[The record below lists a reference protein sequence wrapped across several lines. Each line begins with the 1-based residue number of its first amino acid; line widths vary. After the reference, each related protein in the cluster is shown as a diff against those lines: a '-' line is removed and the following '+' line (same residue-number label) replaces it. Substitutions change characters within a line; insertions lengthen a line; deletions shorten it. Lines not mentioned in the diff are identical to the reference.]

1 MKASEPRAL
10 LIGENSQGSSH
21 LVKLLKGNGCEC
33 SFATSYQ
40 EACSLL
46 GTQPFDLVLS
56 PMRLRDCSIFP
67 LVSLLDGSGV
77 TLFYFQLVE
86 DGCWWLPA
94 LRLGEKCFGSH
105 ALRPSEFV
113 VSLNE
118 VIAEI
123 RSGSRVPAEDRPA
136 LVSAAQPSVATLSRS
151 RSSTRPTGARVG
163 RFENPELA
171 GRRAVG

>member
-1 MKASEPRAL
+1 MKASELRAL

-21 LVKLLKGNGCEC
+21 LVKLLEGRGCEC
-33 SFATSYQ
+33 SFATCYQ

-56 PMRLRDCSIFP
+56 PMRLRGSSVFP
-67 LVSLLDGSGV
+67 LVSFLDGSAV

-94 LRLGEKCFGSH
+94 LRSGEKCFGSH

-123 RSGSRVPAEDRPA
+123 RSRSRAPAEHQPV
-136 LVSAAQPSVATLSRS
+136 LVSAAQTSVATLSRA
-151 RSSTRPTGARVG
+151 RSSAGPMAARVG
-163 RFENPELA
+163 HLEKPEFA

>member
-1 MKASEPRAL
+1 MVCSVTYECPEEHMKAREPRAL

-21 LVKLLKGNGCEC
+21 LVKLLEGQGCDC

-40 EACSLL
+40 DACSLL

-56 PMRLRDCSIFP
+56 PIRLRDCSIFP
-67 LVSLLDGSGV
+67 LASLLEGSAV

-94 LRLGEKCFGSH
+94 LRSGRKCFGSH

-113 VSLNE
+113 LSLNE
-118 VIAEI
+118 IIAEM
-123 RSGSRVPAEDRPA
+123 RAGSRLPAENQPTFVSTPQTSVPA
-136 LVSAAQPSVATLSRS
+136 RS
-151 RSSTRPTGARVG
+151 RSSARPVA
-163 RFENPELA
+163 A
-171 GRRAVG
+171 

>member
-21 LVKLLKGNGCEC
+21 LVKLLEGHGCQC

-46 GTQPFDLVLS
+46 GTRHFDLVLS
-56 PMRLRDCSIFP
+56 PIRLRECSVFP
-67 LVSLLDGSGV
+67 LVDFLAGSDV
-77 TLFYFQLVE
+77 TMFYFQLVE

-94 LRLGEKCFGSH
+94 LRSGQKCFGSH

-113 VSLNE
+113 VSLSE
-118 VIAEI
+118 IVAELWA
-123 RSGSRVPAEDRPA
+123 GSHVPA
-136 LVSAAQPSVATLSRS
+136 
-151 RSSTRPTGARVG
+151 
-163 RFENPELA
+163 
-171 GRRAVG
+171 

>member
-1 MKASEPRAL
+1 MQAREPRAL

-21 LVKLLKGNGCEC
+21 LVKLLEGHGCQC

-40 EACSLL
+40 DARSLL
-46 GTQPFDLVLS
+46 GTRSFDLVLS
-56 PMRLRDCSIFP
+56 PIRLRDCSIFP
-67 LVSLLDGSGV
+67 LASLLEGSAI

-94 LRLGEKCFGSH
+94 LRSGRQCFGSN

-118 VIAEI
+118 IIAEM
-123 RSGSRVPAEDRPA
+123 RAGSGVPDENQPAFVSTPQTSVPA
-136 LVSAAQPSVATLSRS
+136 RS
-151 RSSTRPTGARVG
+151 RPSASPVA
-163 RFENPELA
+163 A
-171 GRRAVG
+171 

>member
-1 MKASEPRAL
+1 MQTREPRAL

-21 LVKLLKGNGCEC
+21 LVRLLEGHGCEC
-33 SFATSYQ
+33 SFATSYE

-46 GTQPFDLVLS
+46 GTQLFDLVLS
-56 PMRLRDCSIFP
+56 RLRLRDSSTFP
-67 LVSLLDGSGV
+67 LVGLLEGSGV

-94 LRLGEKCFGSH
+94 LRSGQKCFGSH

-118 VIAEI
+118 IIAEM
-123 RSGSRVPAEDRPA
+123 RVQSPVPADDQPA
-136 LVSAAQPSVATLSRS
+136 WPSTPQTAIATGSQSRS
-151 RSSTRPTGARVG
+151 RARPVA
-163 RFENPELA
+163 A
-171 GRRAVG
+171 

>member
-1 MKASEPRAL
+1 MKTSEPRAL

-21 LVKLLKGNGCEC
+21 LVKLLEGHGCEC

-56 PMRLRDCSIFP
+56 PMRLRDCSVFP
-67 LVSLLDGSGV
+67 LVSLLDGSDV
-77 TLFYFQLVE
+77 TLFYYQLVE

-94 LRLGEKCFGSH
+94 LRSGQKCFGSQ

-123 RSGSRVPAEDRPA
+123 RSGSRVAAEDQPT
-136 LVSAAQPSVATLSRS
+136 LVSATQTSVATLSRS
-151 RSSTRPTGARVG
+151 GSGTRPTAARVG
-163 RFENPELA
+163 RFENPEFA
-171 GRRAVG
+171 GRRAVR